1 MADIPYEHK
10 TEHHEDC
17 PRLIVLGERSQ
28 SILTPYLMDCQDTP
42 EKWLFSPKES
52 VTERKT
58 KLREKR
64 KTKVQPSQVDRRKP
78 NPKRPIKDQYSKE
91 SYRRCIARAAQ
102 KAGVPHWFPN
112 QLRHTALTAIRAMEG
127 IEAAQ
132 VMANHKNIAVTEIY
146 AEKDIAKARELA
158 RKYG

>member
-1 MADIPYEHK
+1 
-10 TEHHEDC
+10 
-17 PRLIVLGERSQ
+17 
-28 SILTPYLMDCQDTP
+28 MDNQETP

-52 VTERKT
+52 VAEWKA

-64 KTKVQPSQVDRRKP
+64 KTNVQPSQVDRSKP
-78 NPKRPIKDQYSKE
+78 NPKRQANDLYSSE
-91 SYRRCIARAAQ
+91 SYRRCITRAAE

-112 QLRHTALTAIRAMEG
+112 QLRHTTLTAIRAKEG

-132 VMANHKNIAVTEIY
+132 IMASHKNISTTEIY

-158 RKYG
+158 RMVESTYFIVTKCRVNILQMMAGRASR